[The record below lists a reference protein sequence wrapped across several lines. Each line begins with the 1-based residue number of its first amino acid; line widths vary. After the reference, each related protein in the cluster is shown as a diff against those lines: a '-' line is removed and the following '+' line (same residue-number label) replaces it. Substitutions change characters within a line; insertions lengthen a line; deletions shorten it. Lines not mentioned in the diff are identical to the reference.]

1 MCPCCTYLEH
11 SARGGAGSTCLDT
24 KQACGPHPTES
35 PRNTCCTII
44 PHLSTRIL
52 CIVSFPH
59 TYSRASQVSWDVSSL
74 WYIRGRRQQP
84 DSARGDYAWLR
95 TLSSHTCTA
104 TTTFRLVKGDFG
116 VEDPLRGLRA
126 VVCPEYSGVVVS
138 WAWRRWHSSPSNLQS
153 FHPTSSS
160 RRWIRGTS
168 PCVALHHWNAAAHLH
183 THTHKAATA
192 VRAGQSGVRWHRTR
206 EHASVD
212 PADPCGAHTRARAR
226 KEQALR
232 TAKKCCVTLALLWK
246 VVIAKLRVLLERSPL
261 RKDLK
266 LAKSRSLKRSLG
278 IFSKSH
284 THHTHTKIKMYV

>member
-138 WAWRRWHSSPSNLQS
+138 WACRAGGIPRQAICKVFTLPPRAGGG
-153 FHPTSSS
+153 FGAP
-160 RRWIRGTS
+160 
-168 PCVALHHWNAAAHLH
+168 LHVSLCTIGMQQLISTH
-183 THTHKAATA
+183 THTKLPPLCVQASQACGGTA
-192 VRAGQSGVRWHRTR
+192 RENTRQSTLPTLAV
-206 EHASVD
+206 
-212 PADPCGAHTRARAR
+212 HTRAREHAR
-226 KEQALR
+226 S
-232 TAKKCCVTLALLWK
+232 
-246 VVIAKLRVLLERSPL
+246 KLCGRQKNAV
-261 RKDLK
+261 
-266 LAKSRSLKRSLG
+266 
-278 IFSKSH
+278 
-284 THHTHTKIKMYV
+284 